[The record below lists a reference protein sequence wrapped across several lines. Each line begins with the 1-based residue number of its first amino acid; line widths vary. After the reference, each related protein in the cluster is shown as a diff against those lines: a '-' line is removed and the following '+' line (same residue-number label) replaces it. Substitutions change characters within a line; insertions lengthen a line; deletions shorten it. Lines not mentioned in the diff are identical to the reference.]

1 MNEEEKKKKL
11 EKIEA
16 ELRRMQ
22 KQWIEMYET
31 VIRLIHE
38 K

>member
-11 EKIEA
+11 EEIEA

-22 KQWIEMYET
+22 KQWIDMYET
-31 VIRLIHE
+31 VIRMIHE

>member
-11 EKIEA
+11 EEIEA
-16 ELRRMQ
+16 ELKRMQ